1 MADEF
6 VKFQEHMDSINNK
19 QMMGPG
25 MYRLSMAQK
34 DNQPAYPWAPTM
46 VSQRGGV
53 STIEGVSLVDVDSE
67 LMNITRINS
76 KDPKMHYQPDENK
89 KVVLKHVQDGGFHQE
104 SELLNNPPSLLR
116 GQKKIVGNHY
126 SSTRRQMHS
135 NLLEDS
141 EMIHIYLKLILIN
154 LANYFFLII
163 NKKI

>member
-1 MADEF
+1 MAGEF
-6 VKFQEHMDSINNK
+6 KKFQEEMDSINNK

-46 VSQRGGV
+46 ISQSGGV

-89 KVVLKHVQDGGFHQE
+89 TISYDHVKDGGFHQE
-104 SELLNNPPSLLR
+104 SELLNNPPSLLK
-116 GQKKIVGNHY
+116 GQTKNRWEPLFIDPQAN
-126 SSTRRQMHS
+126 SIEPFDRRQGA
-135 NLLEDS
+135 DT
-141 EMIHIYLKLILIN
+141 YLSQIDT
-154 LANYFFLII
+154 YQPC
-163 NKKI
+163 